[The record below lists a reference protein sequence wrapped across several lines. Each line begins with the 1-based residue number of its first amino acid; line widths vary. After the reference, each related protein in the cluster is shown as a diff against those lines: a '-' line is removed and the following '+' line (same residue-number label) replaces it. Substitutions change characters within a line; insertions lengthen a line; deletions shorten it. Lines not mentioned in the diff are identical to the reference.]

1 MPDLGCSNWFFNPN
15 KMSSHVEEFLTEAE
29 EQRIVVAIRDAE
41 LATSGEIRVHI
52 EAKSPK
58 DILERAK
65 DVFYFLKMD
74 NTKDKNGVLFYVA
87 VDDKKFA
94 IIGDEGIDKVVPKN
108 FWESVTKTV
117 TSEFAKGKR
126 VEGLVLGILDA
137 GQKLQQF
144 FPYQKEDKNELSNE
158 ISKG

>member
-1 MPDLGCSNWFFNPN
+1 MA
-15 KMSSHVEEFLTEAE
+15 SHVEEFLTEAE
-29 EQRIVVAIRDAE
+29 EQRIVEAIRDAE
-41 LATSGEIRVHI
+41 MATSGEIRVHI
-52 EAKSPK
+52 ERTSPI
-58 DILERAK
+58 DSLARAK
-65 DVFYFLKMD
+65 EVFYFLKME

-94 IIGDEGIDKVVPKN
+94 IIGDEGINKVVPKN
-108 FWESVTKTV
+108 FWESVTHTV

-137 GQKLQQF
+137 GQKLQQY
-144 FPYQKEDKNELSNE
+144 FPYQKEDKNELSDQ